1 MDINNLNR
9 EDIYHYMYDGEWSL
23 GKSKHNTYLEE
34 WTLPAEASEFECH
47 GTYHHPKWE
56 NTSSMHIGCCNCGC
70 GDIVHNW
77 YAPGHDQKHYGKL
90 IRQWQQA
97 DVKEAMQLIRDA
109 QDNTT
114 QGVWCKFMDRA
125 GFGIHHTADGR
136 VVATGAS
143 RDLVIKVG
151 RWYYPVIKHPTRLQF
166 YRSTKTIGDRLFDN
180 HEFTIKV
187 DIEDVTSLTD
197 LRIAQEKA
205 GA

>member
-1 MDINNLNR
+1 MDINNLESR
-9 EDIYHYMYDGEWSL
+9 DIYHYMYDGEWDFEQ
-23 GKSKHNTYLEE
+23 SKHNTYLEE
-34 WTLPAEASEFECH
+34 WTLPAEASE
-47 GTYHHPKWE
+47 
-56 NTSSMHIGCCNCGC
+56 NTPSMHLRCCHCGC

-90 IRQWQQA
+90 IRQWLLA

-114 QGVWCKFMDRA
+114 RGVWGKFMDRA

-136 VVATGAS
+136 VVATGLG

-187 DIEDVTSLTD
+187 DIEDVTSLTK